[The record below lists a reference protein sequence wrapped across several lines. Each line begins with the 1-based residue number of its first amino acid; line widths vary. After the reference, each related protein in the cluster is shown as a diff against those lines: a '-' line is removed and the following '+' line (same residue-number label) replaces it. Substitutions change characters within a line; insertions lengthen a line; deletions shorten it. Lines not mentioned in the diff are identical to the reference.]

1 MMPHAAPRRALLAG
15 LLASPALAQPA
26 WPNRPLRFVSP
37 FAPGGPQEI
46 PARIIAEYLAPRL
59 GQPVIIENRPG
70 AGSALGTQAV
80 ARDPDGHAFLFT
92 TTSFATLPAVM
103 KAPGFDP
110 FTDLV
115 PVTLVSE
122 SSLALCCRAKAPFG
136 DFAALLAAAKASPGA
151 ISFGSA
157 GIGSSTH
164 LAMAL
169 LQDRTGTRLLH
180 VPYRGVGQ
188 SLPAIL
194 AGDIDLW
201 IGDPVI
207 PQAQL
212 QDGTLRALAVTTAA
226 RSPALPQVPA
236 MGEAV
241 PGYAVPFWFALLGG
255 RATPPEAVPVLME
268 HLAPLRA
275 PDSALAQRMTGLGAR
290 LLLSGPAALAER
302 LRIEIPQWQA
312 VARAAGVQPE

>member
-1 MMPHAAPRRALLAG
+1 MPQALARRAALA
-15 LLASPALAQPA
+15 LPAALAVPALAQPA
-26 WPNRPLRFVSP
+26 WPNRTVRFISP

-59 GQPVIIENRPG
+59 GQPVILENRPG
-70 AGSALGTQAV
+70 AGSAVGTQAV

-92 TTSFATLPAVM
+92 TTSLATLPAVM
-103 KAPGFDP
+103 KEPGFDP
-110 FTDLV
+110 FADLV

-122 SSLALCCRAKAPFG
+122 SSLALCCRGGAPWR
-136 DFAALLAAAKASPGA
+136 DFAALLAAAKAAPGA

-212 QDGTLRALAVTTAA
+212 QAGVLRALAVTTAA
-226 RSPALPQVPA
+226 RSPALPEVPA

-241 PGYAVPFWFALLGG
+241 PGFAVPFWFALLGG
-255 RATPPEAVPVLME
+255 RATPPAAVARLTEEM
-268 HLAPLRA
+268 ALRA
-275 PDSALAQRMTGLGAR
+275 PDSALAQRMQAVGAR
-290 LLLSGPAALAER
+290 LLLSGPAPLAAR
-302 LRIEIPQWQA
+302 LREEIPQWQA